1 MVFLICIIYKGDSM
15 KYEITESTSGSI
27 CILELDKNEEIRIER
42 GSMVYKTPNIELVG
56 KTNGE

>member
-1 MVFLICIIYKGDSM
+1 M